1 MTKCSRQTHKGI
13 ARTEQLTL
21 DFPGGKPVTLAF
33 DAEDVTSDSGL
44 AAFGALDARLDL
56 LAAAAQFVNDL
67 RSPDMIVHPLDRLM
81 REAVFAYMAGY
92 GDACDH
98 APLARDP
105 LFARLVGPTNARTRN
120 PRATDGLASE
130 ATISR
135 LLHARKVDLSRLG
148 FVHVEQF
155 VAALGRTRPEEI
167 TLDIDGYDALTHG
180 QQQLALWNGHFGA
193 TVHYPLA
200 VTVAEFGFA
209 VGALLRPGN
218 TWSGADAVALL
229 EPAIIRLKEALP
241 STRIRVR
248 ADSGFMD
255 PALYEMLERHGV
267 EYAIRVRMN
276 ARLRELVDE
285 RLGRRVRRMMA
296 RRPDRAWAIHA
307 EARHFVE
314 SWGRKR
320 RVILKVQYN
329 PAKGEVERYVIVTNS
344 RRSKTKV
351 WRFHEKRGQ
360 CEQRIDELKN
370 HLDADRF
377 SLSTFEANST
387 RLHLVTMAHNQFAA
401 ARMMLP
407 RHHELKRATVQ
418 RLRITL
424 VKCGAVVMKTTRRVW
439 LHASR
444 NWPWRGLLGD
454 VARRFAGGRVRATP
468 LWDAG

>member
-193 TVHYPLA
+193 TVHCPLV

-229 EPAIIRLKEALP
+229 EPAIVTVHAP
-241 STRIRVR
+241 SER
-248 ADSGFMD
+248 A
-255 PALYEMLERHGV
+255 
-267 EYAIRVRMN
+267 
-276 ARLRELVDE
+276 
-285 RLGRRVRRMMA
+285 
-296 RRPDRAWAIHA
+296 
-307 EARHFVE
+307 
-314 SWGRKR
+314 
-320 RVILKVQYN
+320 
-329 PAKGEVERYVIVTNS
+329 
-344 RRSKTKV
+344 
-351 WRFHEKRGQ
+351 
-360 CEQRIDELKN
+360 
-370 HLDADRF
+370 
-377 SLSTFEANST
+377 
-387 RLHLVTMAHNQFAA
+387 
-401 ARMMLP
+401 
-407 RHHELKRATVQ
+407 
-418 RLRITL
+418 
-424 VKCGAVVMKTTRRVW
+424 
-439 LHASR
+439 
-444 NWPWRGLLGD
+444 
-454 VARRFAGGRVRATP
+454 
-468 LWDAG
+468 